1 MQTSPR
7 RLDRWVAVP
16 LAAVVAI
23 AALDVLLG
31 SEVLLGAL
39 LVVGPL
45 LASLRL
51 DSAHTA
57 VVAVVAVVLSL
68 ILGITNDVF
77 LEAHHITRVVAVL
90 LAGIVAVWL
99 ARLRVERERAAM
111 LLALQGSV
119 SRILN
124 ESQTL
129 AEATPRL
136 LRVIGEVLGWQLGAV
151 WEVNSDRDCIRRI
164 ETWRA
169 AGFEAPNF
177 EAASGQT
184 AFKRGRGLP
193 GRVWETRQPMYV
205 PDFRED
211 PSYPRSAAARD
222 SGLHAAFAFPVRAGE
237 RVVGVIEFFA
247 THFEEIGQQQ
257 LEMFSVLGRQVGQFI
272 ERRRSEEQRTELLA
286 REHEARIDAER
297 AERRAGETVA
307 LLDTLL
313 ARAPAGFA
321 FIDRDLQYVRV
332 NDALATIYGR
342 SGEDLVGRPVD
353 DVGPALPEVT
363 EAVRRVIESGDPEI
377 DIEVSG
383 EAPGVPGLERYWVA
397 SLYPV
402 LGAGDRVMGVGAVV
416 VDITGRKR
424 AEVRSHFLAEATAAL
439 NASLDYEITLANVAR
454 LTVPRLAD
462 WCVVDVL
469 EREAASVRRLAIAH
483 SDPSKEQLLWE
494 LDRKYPTDPSG
505 DSAAAVAI
513 RTGEPQLHVS
523 VDPLIEAAAKNED
536 HGQSL
541 RGLGFRSAMAVPLIV
556 RGQAVGA
563 VTFASAESK
572 RVFDRD
578 DLSLAVE
585 LSLRAG
591 AAIENA
597 RLYRE
602 RSHIA
607 RTLQQSLL
615 PPRLPDMPGVELA
628 ARYRAAGEA
637 NDVGGDF
644 YDVFPTGERTW
655 GVVVGDV
662 LGKGPGAAS
671 MIGLARHTL
680 RAAATREPDSV
691 AALAILND
699 ALYRESAQEAF
710 CTAVYAAISVA
721 DDQMEAELTCAGHPL
736 PMVLRNDG
744 RLDTVGRPG
753 TVLGAVP
760 TLELEPYRISLDP
773 GDALVMFTDGV
784 LEARSEEGVFGEDG
798 LRRLL
803 STLLSATAKDIAEQV
818 ARHAIDFQAGAPRD
832 DLAVLVARRRAE
844 DAPPMS
850 VGPDDLATAGA
861 TPGDVTS

>member
-1 MQTSPR
+1 M
-7 RLDRWVAVP
+7 
-16 LAAVVAI
+16 
-23 AALDVLLG
+23 
-31 SEVLLGAL
+31 
-39 LVVGPL
+39 
-45 LASLRL
+45 
-51 DSAHTA
+51 
-57 VVAVVAVVLSL
+57 
-68 ILGITNDVF
+68 
-77 LEAHHITRVVAVL
+77 
-90 LAGIVAVWL
+90 
-99 ARLRVERERAAM
+99 
-111 LLALQGSV
+111 
-119 SRILN
+119 
-124 ESQTL
+124 
-129 AEATPRL
+129 
-136 LRVIGEVLGWQLGAV
+136 
-151 WEVNSDRDCIRRI
+151 
-164 ETWRA
+164 
-169 AGFEAPNF
+169 
-177 EAASGQT
+177 
-184 AFKRGRGLP
+184 
-193 GRVWETRQPMYV
+193 
-205 PDFRED
+205 
-211 PSYPRSAAARD
+211 
-222 SGLHAAFAFPVRAGE
+222 
-237 RVVGVIEFFA
+237 
-247 THFEEIGQQQ
+247 
-257 LEMFSVLGRQVGQFI
+257 
-272 ERRRSEEQRTELLA
+272 
-286 REHEARIDAER
+286 
-297 AERRAGETVA
+297 
-307 LLDTLL
+307 
-313 ARAPAGFA
+313 
-321 FIDRDLQYVRV
+321 
-332 NDALATIYGR
+332 
-342 SGEDLVGRPVD
+342 
-353 DVGPALPEVT
+353 GPALPEVT

-383 EAPGVPGLERYWVA
+383 EAPGAPGLERYWVA

-402 LGAGDRVMGVGAVV
+402 RGAGDRVMGVGAVV

-454 LTVPRLAD
+454 LTVPQLAD

-469 EREAASVRRLAIAH
+469 ERETASVRRLAIAH
-483 SDPSKEQLLWE
+483 SDPSKEQLRWE

-505 DSAAAVAI
+505 DTVAAVAI
-513 RTGEPQLHVS
+513 RTGEPQLHMT
-523 VDPLIEAAAKNED
+523 VDDSLIDAAAKNAD
-536 HGQSL
+536 HGRSL
-541 RGLGFRSAMAVPLIV
+541 RGLGLRSAMAVPLIV
-556 RGQAVGA
+556 RGEAVGA

-572 RVFDRD
+572 RIFDRD

-585 LSLRAG
+585 LSVRAG

-644 YDVFPTGERTW
+644 YDVFPTGEWTW

-691 AALAILND
+691 AALSILND

-721 DDQMEAELTCAGHPL
+721 DDRMEAELTCAGHPL

-753 TVLGAVP
+753 TVLGAMP

-784 LEARSEEGVFGEDG
+784 LEARSEEGVFGEER
-798 LRRLL
+798 LRSLL

-844 DAPPMS
+844 DAPAMT
-850 VGPDDLATAGA
+850 GEPDDLAATGA
-861 TPGDVTS
+861 SPGDRTS

>member
-1 MQTSPR
+1 M
-7 RLDRWVAVP
+7 LGENVALV
-16 LAAVVAI
+16 
-23 AALDVLLG
+23 
-31 SEVLLGAL
+31 AL
-39 LVVGPL
+39 LIVGPL

-51 DSAHTA
+51 DSRAYRGGRRGRA
-57 VVAVVAVVLSL
+57 RPVASALGIANDTFLGADHITREVAVVLA
-68 ILGITNDVF
+68 G
-77 LEAHHITRVVAVL
+77 AVA
-90 LAGIVAVWL
+90 IWL
-99 ARLRVERERAAM
+99 ARLRVERERAVV

-151 WEVNSDRDCIRRI
+151 WEVNPDRDRIRRI
-164 ETWRA
+164 ETWTA
-169 AGFEAPNF
+169 AGFEAAEF
-177 EAASGQT
+177 EAASSEME
-184 AFKRGRGLP
+184 FERGHGLP

-211 PSYPRSAAARD
+211 PSYPRSGSARE
-222 SGLHAAFAFPVRAGE
+222 SGLRAAFAFPVRAGE
-237 RVVGVIEFFA
+237 RGVGVIEFFA
-247 THFEEIGQQQ
+247 THFQEIDQQQ
-257 LEMFSVLGRQVGQFI
+257 LEMLSALGRQVGQFI

-321 FIDRDLQYVRV
+321 FIDPDLQYVRV

-342 SGEDLVGRPVD
+342 SGEDLVGRTVD
-353 DVGPALPEVT
+353 EVGPALPEVT
-363 EAVRRVIESGDPEI
+363 EAVRRVIASGDPEI

-383 EAPGVPGLERYWVA
+383 EAPGAPGLERYWVA

-402 LGAGDRVMGVGAVV
+402 RGAADRVMGVGAVV

-424 AEVRSHFLAEATAAL
+424 AEVRSHFLAEAMAAL

-469 EREAASVRRLAIAH
+469 ERETASVRRLAIAH

-494 LDRKYPTDPSG
+494 LARKYPTDPS
-505 DSAAAVAI
+505 DDTAAAVAI
-513 RTGEPQLHVS
+513 RTGEPQLHVT
-523 VDPLIEAAAKNED
+523 VDDSLIEAAARNED
-536 HGQSL
+536 HERSL
-541 RGLGFRSAMAVPLIV
+541 RGLGLRSAMAVPLIV

-572 RVFDRD
+572 RIFDRD
-578 DLSLAVE
+578 DLALAVE
-585 LSLRAG
+585 LSVRAG

-644 YDVFPTGERTW
+644 YDVFPTGEWTW

-691 AALAILND
+691 AALSILND

-710 CTAVYAAISVA
+710 CTAVYAAITVA
-721 DDQMEAELTCAGHPL
+721 DDRMEAELTCAGHPL

-760 TLELEPYRISLDP
+760 KLELEPYRISLDP

-784 LEARSEEGVFGEDG
+784 LEARSEEGVFGEER
-798 LRRLL
+798 LR
-803 STLLSATAKDIAEQV
+803 SDFSA
-818 ARHAIDFQAGAPRD
+818 RC
-832 DLAVLVARRRAE
+832 
-844 DAPPMS
+844 
-850 VGPDDLATAGA
+850 
-861 TPGDVTS
+861 